1 MALPSHP
8 SQSCGLAAVN
18 FRQYVKELAEEGDLL
33 SISKEVDPRLE
44 LAAIVRKVYET
55 EDKAPLFE
63 NIKGRQ
69 QNGLFRVLGAPV
81 GASSLPGKRIIR
93 IAKSLGLPSESSGR
107 DIIYAINR
115 AKKRQPIAPREFET
129 GPVKEHKIFGDEI
142 DLEKLP
148 VPLFHED
155 DGGKYLQTFG
165 MYIVQSPDGSWVNW
179 SITRGMVN
187 GKRSLVGP
195 TMSAQDIGV
204 IRKMW
209 QDRGEDMPFSLCFG
223 VPPAAI
229 MVGGMPIPKG
239 VNESGFVG
247 ALLGQPVDVVKSETN
262 NIWVPRDAE
271 IVLEGVVSRTETAD
285 EGPFVEYHGHVFP
298 GSGKPCPVFNIDA
311 ITYRDDPILP
321 ICVAGRAT
329 EESETVWA
337 LTQAAEVLNICEAA
351 ELPIEMVWS
360 PFESH
365 CLWFVLQVNW
375 SKLRALQTNMKDFCE
390 KVGHT
395 LFSTKPGFY
404 IPKIY
409 LVGEDIDPANLNE
422 LIWAEATR
430 CQPEINEFF
439 FDAYGNI
446 SLIPYVTHGFKERK
460 NHVKVVR
467 CCMFPAEFTDSNLSW
482 KHGSFRGS
490 YSRAIQNTVDG
501 QWAEYGF

>member
-1 MALPSHP
+1 MVPPFHP
-8 SQSCGLAAVN
+8 SQSGGLAAAN

-55 EDKAPLFE
+55 EHKAPLFE

-69 QNGLFRVLGAPV
+69 NNGLFRVLGAPV
-81 GASSLPGKRIIR
+81 GASSLPGKRFIR

-115 AKKRQPIAPREFET
+115 AKKRQPISPREFET
-129 GPVKEHKIFGDEI
+129 GPVKQHRIFGDEI
-142 DLEKLP
+142 DLERLP

-187 GKRSLVGP
+187 GKRSLAGP

-375 SKLRALQTNMKDFCE
+375 SKLRALRTNMKDFCE
-390 KVGHT
+390 KVGRT
-395 LFSTKPGFY
+395 VFSTKPGFY

-409 LVGEDIDPANLNE
+409 LVGEDIDPTNLNE

-430 CQPEINEFF
+430 CQPGTNEFF

-446 SLIPYVTHGFKERK
+446 PLIPYVSHGIKDRK

-467 CCMFPAEFTDSNLSW
+467 CCMFPAEFMDSNLSW

-490 YSRAIQNTVDG
+490 YSQDIQDKVNDSWSG
-501 QWAEYGF
+501 YGF